1 MVATAVASD
10 CVPEEVLVVVKA
22 VTEQSPPVTVDVEVV
37 QTCVTET
44 EFELREMVLGE
55 HLT

>member
-1 MVATAVASD
+1 MVATAVAKD
-10 CVPEEVLVVVKA
+10 WVPEEVLVVVKA

-37 QTCVTET
+37 QTCVIEI
-44 EFELREMVLGE
+44 EFELREIVLAE

>member
-1 MVATAVASD
+1 MVATAVAND
-10 CVPEEVLVVVKA
+10 WVPEEVLVVVKA

-37 QTCVTET
+37 QTWVIET
-44 EFELREMVLGE
+44 EFELREIVLAE